1 MVFPLAG
8 LVSEAF
14 REPVI
19 RETMDPSAALS
30 ALTNSLPASSVPWI
44 SYPQTMGST
53 VAVGGSG
60 MTCHPPPRPSASA
73 GLAVAM
79 SAPRPASG
87 APPAVVDRLM
97 GYPLQGCACD
107 QKYSLPPVIAVR

>member
-60 MTCHPPPRPSASA
+60 MTCHPPP
-73 GLAVAM
+73 
-79 SAPRPASG
+79 
-87 APPAVVDRLM
+87 
-97 GYPLQGCACD
+97 
-107 QKYSLPPVIAVR
+107 PPVGQGRGGRRRRSEHAQQRAERHDHSNSPHGEPA